1 MRILIHP
8 RDITADTPELRLRV
22 ADVLEN
28 ALASVQGFHES
39 IDVYLTDVNG
49 PRGGPDKRCQ
59 IVAQVSSEQ
68 PVVSTATGR
77 DPVAAALAAA
87 NRCRRTLR
95 SRLKRRRDRR
105 RRAAAGTARN
115 WTE

>member
-8 RDITADTPELRLRV
+8 RDITADTPDLRLCV

-28 ALASVQGFHES
+28 SLASVRDFHES

-59 IVAQVSSEQ
+59 IVAQLSSER
-68 PVVSTATGR
+68 PVISTATGS
-77 DPVAAALAAA
+77 DPVAAVLAAA
-87 NRCRRTLR
+87 NRCRRTIR
-95 SRLKRRRDRR
+95 SRLKKRRDRR
-105 RRAAAGTARN
+105 RRTAASTVRI
-115 WTE
+115 WI